1 MTFDPAAF
9 QAAFTAFQDAPTAAI
24 VVWADI
30 VEQSPMASW
39 FACAPLTQQQLIV
52 AHIGYMLTNANSVGN
67 SQGGGAVVSG
77 TEGSVSASFVAP
89 PVKDGLEYYLSSS
102 TYGQMLW
109 AMLNVSAAGG
119 LYVGGLP
126 ERHAYRKVGG
136 VFI

>member
-9 QAAFTAFQDAPTAAI
+9 SAAFPAFSETPTAAI
-24 VVWADI
+24 NVWASI

-39 FACAPLTQQQLIV
+39 FACAPPTQQQLIV

-77 TEGSVSASFVAP
+77 TEGSVSASFAP
-89 PVKDGLEYYLSSS
+89 PPITNGLEYYLSTS

-109 AMLNVSAAGG
+109 GMLNVSTAGG

-136 VFI
+136 VFV